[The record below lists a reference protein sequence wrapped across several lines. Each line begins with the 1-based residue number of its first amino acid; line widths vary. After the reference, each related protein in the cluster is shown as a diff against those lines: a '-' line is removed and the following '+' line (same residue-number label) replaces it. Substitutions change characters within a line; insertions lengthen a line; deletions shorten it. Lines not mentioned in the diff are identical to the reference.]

1 MPLRCIGRMARFRA
15 LMLAFALLPWA
26 LLVATPESAVAAEA
40 AAPPSPPAA
49 ATIAD
54 TVMQIGKSE
63 RLERAALAR
72 LEQSEAWRELSQRTT
87 ELEDEF
93 DRLALD
99 NVAQAELMELLGLEH
114 QARQLKDDASVIVD
128 ELASILRDLEQDG
141 NELETQ
147 ALLWRE
153 RLMFLHDRLVPAAVI
168 ERAQEVEATLRRTGD
183 QLRKARDGTLQDLAR
198 ALTLQLR
205 VIEASTLVNR
215 RLDHVRLQR
224 MQVEES
230 SLWQLGAAP
239 SQFQLVTSELRASG
253 RSLRQYLASNGIGLA
268 GLFCGVFAFT
278 FWLVTKGALRDA
290 APAQRAYG
298 RPAAACSLIALMSLW
313 WLAPDPPA
321 IFNELLLAIVPF
333 PAAMIA
339 SRAFAAAIPMSL
351 YGLALATSLLS
362 LRNSIE
368 ASVIADRALMLLQAI
383 SIGVP
388 VTVDLRRGRLQNA
401 FARWSPDIVRIVA
414 LIVIALSLT
423 TGWHVISGFV
433 GPARSL
439 RAGTGSIL
447 GFSLVFGTT
456 ALVLYGAVLAIL
468 GTPVL
473 RWLRSARTSD
483 PALLRTVRLAL
494 TLLTVIGVGLVTLE
508 NLGLVPGLRSAIDSL
523 MGSALEVGTV
533 SISARGIAA
542 ALAIALA
549 TLVLTM
555 VIGFVLDREIFPRLQ
570 LKPGT
575 GYAIATFTHWVLLI
589 AGAALAMAALG
600 IDMAKVT
607 LVAGALSVGI
617 GFGLQSVVNNFVSG
631 LILIVERP
639 VGVGDLVEI
648 GPLLGEIT
656 RIGIR
661 SSSVRT
667 THGAEVIVPNSDLAT
682 KGVVNW
688 TRSDRRRRYDIDVG
702 VPSGSEPEQVMS
714 LLVEA
719 AREVPE
725 ILTDPA
731 PLAMFKGF
739 SEKSLDF
746 RLLVWVESVELEL
759 QAQNALRVV
768 VLRKLEKAGIVP
780 TSAGAKGSAPPGER
794 TTGANGTLT
803 RA

>member
-1 MPLRCIGRMARFRA
+1 MP
-15 LMLAFALLPWA
+15 AFALLLWA
-26 LLVATPESAVAAEA
+26 LFAGMPESAVAAEV
-40 AAPPSPPAA
+40 APPAPPAA

-54 TVMQIGKSE
+54 TIMQIGKSE
-63 RLERAALAR
+63 RMERAALAR
-72 LEQSEAWRELSQRTT
+72 LKQSEAWRELSRRTT
-87 ELEDEF
+87 ALETEF
-93 DRLALD
+93 DSLALD

-114 QARQLKDDASVIVD
+114 QARHLKDDSSAIVD
-128 ELASILRDLEQDG
+128 ELASILRRLEQDG

-147 ALLWRE
+147 ARLWRE
-153 RLMFLHDRLVPAAVI
+153 RLVFLHDRLVPAPVI
-168 ERAQEVEATLRRTGD
+168 ERAQEVEATLRGAD
-183 QLRKARDGTLQDLAR
+183 DKLRKVRDGTLQDLAR

-205 VIEASTLVNR
+205 VVEASALVNA

-239 SQFQLVTSELRASG
+239 SQVQLVSSELRASG
-253 RSLRQYLASNGIGLA
+253 RSLRQYLGRNGTGLA
-268 GLFCGVFAFT
+268 GLFFGVFAFM
-278 FWLVTKGALRDA
+278 FWLFTKGALQDA

-298 RPAAACSLIALMSLW
+298 RPVAASLLVALMSLW

-321 IFNELLLAIVPF
+321 IFYEILLAIVPF

-339 SRAFAAAIPMSL
+339 CRAFAAAIPLSL

-368 ASVIADRALMLLQAI
+368 ASVIADRALLLLQAI

-388 VTVDLRRGRLQNA
+388 VAVDLRRGRLQHA

-414 LIVIALSLT
+414 LIAIALSVT
-423 TGWHVISGFV
+423 TAWHVIFGFL

-468 GTPVL
+468 CTPVL

-483 PALLRTVRLAL
+483 PALLRAVRLVL
-494 TLLTVIGVGLVTLE
+494 TLVTVIGVGLVTLE
-508 NLGLVPGLRSAIDSL
+508 NLGLVPALRSAIDSL

-533 SISARGIAA
+533 SISAKAVAA

-555 VIGFVLDREIFPRLQ
+555 VIGFVLDREVFPRLQ
-570 LKPGT
+570 LRPGT

-589 AGAALAMAALG
+589 AGTALALAALG

-639 VGVGDLVEI
+639 VGVGDLIEI
-648 GPLLGEIT
+648 GPLLGEIK

-667 THGAEVIVPNSDLAT
+667 THGAEVIVPNSDLVS

-702 VPSGSEPEQVMS
+702 VPSGSEPEQVMA
-714 LLVEA
+714 LLMEA

-731 PLAMFKGF
+731 PMAMFKGF
-739 SEKSLDF
+739 SDKSLEF
-746 RLLVWVESVELEL
+746 KLQVWVESIELEL
-759 QAQNALRVV
+759 QAQNALRVA
-768 VLRKLEKAGIVP
+768 VLRKLELAGVTP
-780 TSAGAKGSAPPGER
+780 SAAARGSPPPGER
-794 TTGANGTLT
+794 TAAPGGTSART
-803 RA
+803 